1 MNKHRLNIPS
11 VIIEHIFSAISMFL
25 VFRLVITTLGISTLG
40 LWSVLIAIF
49 SLTSIGTSGFAS
61 SAVKFVSKYDSKG
74 DNKKLKQVIE
84 TTFLVVLVF
93 SLLLLLFISLT
104 SYLLRNLFFDYDE
117 FLILTQIFPYV
128 LLAFI
133 FGFSSS
139 VYMSSLDGLK
149 RFYVRSII
157 GVSANVV
164 FVVLTIILIKQLGL
178 KGLAIALMCKNLV
191 ILILSSIT
199 IKNNIKGLKILFGKF
214 NKIVFKEIFKYGY
227 QFQIT
232 SIFMMLMDPL
242 TKLLLKSTSG
252 GLVSVGYFEIVYK
265 LLFHA
270 RQIIV
275 VATNTV
281 VPSVSAIQE
290 NKTNNTKQVFLKV
303 NNITF
308 TFSILILTS
317 AYLLLPV
324 LLKIVGVQINADIN
338 FFVPLIYIGLL
349 FNLFSLTSFT
359 FNLGIGN
366 LKINMYSMGLMAFL
380 NLSLSLVLG
389 NFLSHYGV
397 VLGWTLSQSIA
408 ALFLIFYF
416 GKNENLFVSEIINE
430 NDIILI
436 ISVLFLLLSSYAL
449 NHYYELS
456 YLYSTFYNIILA
468 FIFMTYPIIR
478 NSKFKYTLNNIIKT
492 KS

>member
-1 MNKHRLNIPS
+1 MNKKRLNIPS
-11 VIIEHIFSAISMFL
+11 VIIEHIISTITMFI
-25 VFRLVITTLGISTLG
+25 VYRLVITALGISALG
-40 LWSVLIAIF
+40 LWSILISIF

-61 SAVKFVSKYDSKG
+61 SAVKFVSKYVSKG
-74 DNKKLKQVIE
+74 DNNKLKQVIE
-84 TTFLVVLVF
+84 TTFVVVLVF

-104 SYLLRNLFFDYDE
+104 SYIFRNIFFDYEE
-117 FLILTQIFPYV
+117 FLVLTQIFPYT

-149 RFYVRSII
+149 LFYIRSII
-157 GVSANVV
+157 GISSKIV
-164 FVVLTIILIKQLGL
+164 FLIVTIILINELGL
-178 KGLAIALMCKNLV
+178 KGLAIALMCQNLV
-191 ILILSSIT
+191 ILFLSSII
-199 IKNNIKGLKILFGKF
+199 IKNKIKGLKILFGKF
-214 NKIVFKEIFKYGY
+214 NKTIFKEIFKYGY

-242 TKLLLKSTSG
+242 TKLLLKATTG

-290 NKTNNTKQVFLKV
+290 NKVNNTKQLFIKV
-303 NNITF
+303 NNISF
-308 TFSILILTS
+308 VFSILILTT
-317 AYLLLPV
+317 AYLLFPV
-324 LLKIVGVQINADIN
+324 LLKIVGVQINAEIN
-338 FFVPLIYIGLL
+338 SFVPLIYLGLL
-349 FNLFSLTSFT
+349 FNLFSLTSFS

-380 NLSLSLVLG
+380 NLSLSLILS
-389 NFLSHYGV
+389 NFLSDYGV
-397 VLGWTLSQSIA
+397 VIGWALSQSIA
-408 ALFLIFYF
+408 GVYLIFLF
-416 GKNENLFVSEIINE
+416 SKKENLIMSEIINKK
-430 NDIILI
+430 DIILTVSI
-436 ISVLFLLLSSYAL
+436 LLLLLSNYTL
-449 NHYYELS
+449 NYTYELS
-456 YLYSTFYNIILA
+456 YVYSTFYNILFALIL
-468 FIFMTYPIIR
+468 MTYPIII
-478 NSKFKYTLNNIIKT
+478 NSKFKYTLNYMTKT